1 MRERSLL
8 GRNESEKKNGRF
20 ACRVAFV
27 FYCLLWLSV
36 RFFLTILY
44 PVSVFLQYF
53 IHLSYNFACIPKIKK
68 EKYERSWKN
77 KKAKCESSKQVN
89 DGRFY
94 LPRPFSF
101 IYPFFYS
108 YVYFLFLFSLFFEG
122 DFDVPT

>member
-8 GRNESEKKNGRF
+8 GRNESEKKMEDSH
-20 ACRVAFV
+20 VA
-27 FYCLLWLSV
+27 LLLFLLFIMVKCS
-36 RFFLTILY
+36 FFFTIFY
-44 PVSVFLQYF
+44 PVFVFLQYF

-108 YVYFLFLFSLFFEG
+108 YVYFLFLFSLFFRVG
-122 DFDVPT
+122 F